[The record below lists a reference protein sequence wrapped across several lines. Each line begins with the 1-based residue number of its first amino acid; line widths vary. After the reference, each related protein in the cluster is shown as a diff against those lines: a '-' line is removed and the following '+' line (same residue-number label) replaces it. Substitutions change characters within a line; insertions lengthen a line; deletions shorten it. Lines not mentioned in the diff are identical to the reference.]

1 MKGKNERKE
10 NGISRSKWK
19 ETEVDIEMLE
29 PREVE
34 RTFKPLLSNAR
45 NKLKHELLV
54 VYISDWIY
62 ENMASVSVLRSYAKG
77 VLGTKTLTLPNQ
89 WVTVCTSH

>member
-62 ENMASVSVLRSYAKG
+62 GFRSALRSYAKG